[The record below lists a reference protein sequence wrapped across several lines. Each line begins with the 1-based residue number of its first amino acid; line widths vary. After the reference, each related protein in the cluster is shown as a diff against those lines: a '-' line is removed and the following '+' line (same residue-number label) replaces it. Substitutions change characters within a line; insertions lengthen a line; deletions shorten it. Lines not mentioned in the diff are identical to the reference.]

1 MKKTLLVVG
10 LVVLGMTGV
19 ARANLIQNGSF
30 EDQPLGSNIWTIYDY
45 TNGNNLQ
52 GWNLVSGS
60 GIEVQH
66 AYYTPYAGGGPQ
78 YVELDSYDNSKMAQ
92 TVNTT
97 VGEEYSLSFAYS
109 PRPGVPGN
117 SNNIELYWNGSLLS
131 TQSGTGGALTSW
143 SLLSFTVYGTGS
155 DTLAFAAA
163 GTSDMLGGLIDDVK
177 LEVAPVPIP
186 SAVLL
191 FGTGLASLIG
201 LRRRKTE
208 E

>member
-1 MKKTLLVVG
+1 MKKTLLVAG
-10 LVVLGMTGV
+10 LVVLGMAGV

-30 EDQPLGSNIWTIYDY
+30 EAQHVDVWKIYDY
-45 TNGNNLQ
+45 TNGNDLQ
-52 GWNLVSGS
+52 GWDLVSGS

-92 TVNTT
+92 TVTT
-97 VGEEYSLSFAYS
+97 TLGEKYSLSFAYS
-109 PRPGVPGN
+109 PRPGVPGD
-117 SNNIELYWNGSLLS
+117 SNNIELYWNDFLIS
-131 TQSGTGGALTSW
+131 TQSAAGGSLTSW

-155 DTLAFAAA
+155 DTLSFAAA
-163 GTSDMLGGLIDDVK
+163 GTSDKLGGLIDDVK
-177 LEVAPVPIP
+177 LEAAPVPIP